1 MVLRDKYVM
10 KAWLL
15 KMHMNFVLKYHIE
28 NISWRP
34 CNCSAFQVIW
44 CKDTIFEQMSK
55 DRKNMSTK
63 IKCLDKFWRNSHILD
78 SRGSLKDAL
87 IAADNYNSTGRSV
100 VLKELENVCLVAI
113 VENCTAMLLSL
124 LNGPACIAKNFYMG
138 SCIHRRAEKISKVLS
153 FS

>member
-1 MVLRDKYVM
+1 MVLRDKYVATLLLWFPWKSDVM

-44 CKDTIFEQMSK
+44 CEDTIFEQMSK

-78 SRGSLKDAL
+78 RRGSLKDAL

-100 VLKELENVCLVAI
+100 VLRIGECLFSSYSGKLYCNVAFTFKWPRLHCKEFLY
-113 VENCTAMLLSL
+113 
-124 LNGPACIAKNFYMG
+124 G
-138 SCIHRRAEKISKVLS
+138 
-153 FS
+153 